1 MVLDDE
7 VGRVVILDLRGRD
20 PPMTLTGHPHLER
33 LDLSP
38 DRRWVA
44 TGTWQGNGVKVWDLN
59 RGTLARDLAVEGSA
73 DVLFSPDGRSL
84 VTASGDEYAIWDV
97 GSWTPRLQLPRI
109 QAIGLPGQ
117 AAFSPDGHVLA
128 ITTTRSLVQ
137 LVDAESGRELA
148 TLEPPEPKNISVIRF
163 SPDGRSARRCARR
176 RRHPGLGSGSNS
188 PRAGIAR
195 IGLAYGNWRRASR
208 QPDAHPRANRRRRRT
223 LARPP
228 GAGRRSRALE
238 SLGRRSRGLRG
249 GDRLGGSTRR
259 RPHSPGASPPGSGR
273 CDGLQRGVPATP
285 ANVRGVRACAACR

>member
-20 PPMTLTGHPHLER
+20 PPMTLTGHPNLER

-38 DRRWVA
+38 DGRWVA
-44 TGTWQGNGVKVWDLN
+44 TGTWRGNGVKVWDAR
-59 RGTLARDLAVEGSA
+59 RGTLARELAVEGSA

-97 GSWTPRLQLPRI
+97 GSWTRRLQLPRI
-109 QAIGLPGQ
+109 QATGLPGQ
-117 AAFSPDGHVLA
+117 AAFSPAGGVLA

-148 TLEPPEPKNISVIRF
+148 TLEAPEPKNVSVARF
-163 SPDGRSARRCARR
+163 QPRRPTAGRCARR
-176 RRHPGLGSGSNS
+176 RRHPGLGSGRDS

-208 QPDAHPRANRRRRRT
+208 QPDAHPRADRRRGRT
-223 LARPP
+223 LDGPP
-228 GAGRRSRALE
+228 GAGRRARALE
-238 SLGRRSRGLRG
+238 SLGRRSRGLRR

-259 RPHSPGASPPGSGR
+259 RPSSPGAFPPGSGR
-273 CDGLQRGVPATP
+273 
-285 ANVRGVRACAACR
+285 